1 MGRPV
6 VALLV
11 HRCCLHWGMLEAS
24 PPSLE
29 EEERIVAFF
38 EHLVGLMSMHTSDE
52 GVDQEGNGSPDIR
65 ISHLAYW

>member
-11 HRCCLHWGMLEAS
+11 HRCCLHWGALEAS
-24 PPSLE
+24 TSSLE
-29 EEERIVAFF
+29 EEERVVAFF
-38 EHLVGLMSMHTSDE
+38 ERLIALMSMHTSDE
-52 GVDQEGNGSPDIR
+52 GGDHEGKGSPEMR